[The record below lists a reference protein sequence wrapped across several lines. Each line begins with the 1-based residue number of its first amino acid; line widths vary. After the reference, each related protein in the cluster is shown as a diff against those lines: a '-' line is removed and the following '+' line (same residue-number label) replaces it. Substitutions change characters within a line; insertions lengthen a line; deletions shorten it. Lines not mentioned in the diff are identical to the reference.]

1 MSAPEGP
8 EDDFWEAFFAWAEV
22 ESAKVLATGKGLDPE
37 ELRLAHAVGVAHPG
51 RIRILEVEEMPVPA
65 DPRILEHAPKVGLD
79 PQFLRQAPGMTLG
92 YGILIQRGSHNHS
105 LVAHECRHVYQVEQA
120 GSLRKFLE
128 TYIAQISLLGYR
140 SAPLEEDAYSIGPRA
155 CNEAVP
161 DPEPAWFLRASGYDA
176 SGSIHGMNHTRRV
189 MIHAGGIARAEGFAP
204 WEGQALMHAA
214 RWHDIGRTHDGV
226 DYYHGAKSAGKVL
239 ALDLHRG
246 LAPQVYE
253 AALAAVTHHSGSEEH
268 GERAMA
274 YLEFFQMGGSGY
286 RRHRVPAEGAMRVFR
301 ALKDAD
307 ALDRVRLGDLDT
319 SYLRFASSLLRV
331 DIAWQL
337 LEEFPEGVS

>member
-8 EDDFWEAFFAWAEV
+8 EDDFWEAFFAWAEA
-22 ESAKVLATGKGLDPE
+22 ESANVLATGNGLDPE

-65 DPRILEHAPKVGLD
+65 APQLEIEARALELNLDFVRKV
-79 PQFLRQAPGMTLG
+79 PGMTLG
-92 YGILIQRGSHNHS
+92 YGILIRRGTRNHS

-120 GSLRKFLE
+120 GSLRKFLK
-128 TYIAQISLLGYR
+128 TYINQVRIQTYFGSD
-140 SAPLEEDAYSIGPRA
+140 LEQDAYREGPRA
-155 CNEAVP
+155 CNAAVP

-176 SGSIHGMNHTRRV
+176 SGSIHGMNHIRRV
-189 MIHAGGIARAEGFAP
+189 MVHAEGMARAEGFAP
-204 WEGQALMHAA
+204 WEVQALMHAA
-214 RWHDIGRTHDGV
+214 RWHDIGRTDDGV

-239 ALDLHRG
+239 ALGLHLG
-246 LAPQVYE
+246 LEPLVYE
-253 AALAAVTHHSGSEEH
+253 TALAAVTHHSGSEEH

-274 YLEFFQMGGSGY
+274 NLEFFQGAGAGY
-286 RRHRVPAEGAMRVFR
+286 RRHRVPAEGALRVFR

-319 SYLRFASSLLRV
+319 SYLRLDSSHGRV
-331 DIAWQL
+331 DLAWQL
-337 LEEFPEGVS
+337 LEEFPEE